1 VAGDTPR
8 PPANGRGSSGGDSGE
23 ALPLRGGTAL
33 VIGFGNPLRGD
44 DGAGFAAA
52 ELLAR
57 QLRADPPRTGEV
69 SPGMSPADRRPA
81 PRVEALACQQLTF
94 DLAEAVSRVDLVVFI
109 DADRSVPAGEF
120 SEHEA
125 GEDPIPPP
133 VSHHLTPPALL
144 AVTRA
149 IYGSA
154 PRGIVLSVG
163 AAAID
168 APGLSAA
175 VEAALPRVAEVAR
188 AIAEA
193 RGRRDPGEI
202 EGPK

>member
-8 PPANGRGSSGGDSGE
+8 PPANGRGSSGGDSGK

-33 VIGFGNPLRGD
+33 VIGFGNPIRGD

-52 ELLAR
+52 ELLAGL
-57 QLRADPPRTGEV
+57 LRKDPHDGP
-69 SPGMSPADRRPA
+69 S
-81 PRVEALACQQLTF
+81 VEALACQQLTF
-94 DLAEAVSRVDLVVFI
+94 DLAEAVSRADLVVFI
-109 DADRSVPAGEF
+109 DADHSVPAGEF

-125 GEDPIPPP
+125 GEDPTPPP

-163 AAAID
+163 ASAFE
-168 APGLSAA
+168 APGLSPA
-175 VEAALPRVAEVAR
+175 VEAILPRVAEVAR

-193 RGRRDPGEI
+193 RGQRDTGGM
-202 EGPK
+202 EGAG